1 MACLGSKAI
10 ANRSNSQSKKH
21 RKCRRTPSPKPTAA
35 ATPSPKPTVA
45 SEGSSYTV
53 KKHKKGSRK
62 NNSSPTEKMKGARKL
77 KNSKPYDDSTEG
89 GFQEER
95 NYEIDASIHHGGAH
109 NLHNSFHRKKLDPET
124 IQYFTEI
131 SSLLENS
138 STDAEERVILCSNA
152 LDESRGK
159 ELQLCCDKVFSRLF
173 ENLILSCE
181 KDQLCSFLSRCI
193 NIFPSMAI
201 DQSGS
206 HVAEAMLRSLALA
219 LQDCDAKGESH
230 TIIEQVL
237 TMICEKVAENPVDV
251 MCNQY
256 GSHVLRSLLCLCH
269 GTLLES
275 QDKFHSGNI
284 TSTLADR
291 LSGLSSQLPKKKLD
305 KTSLRAFP
313 NLLKFVASKILEYSR
328 DSVAVLRVDTFGS
341 LVLQTIL
348 KLLVGDKEAV
358 VGVITVLLGC
368 SENNV
373 MKEGKVLEDATV
385 QNVLDLMMDPIG
397 SHLMEV
403 ILEVAPDSL
412 YMEILNRYFRHSL
425 LEIATHESGNFVV
438 QSLVSSSRHQ
448 GQVNMIWG
456 EIGSK
461 FTELL
466 KARKPGVVASLIGAC
481 RRFQTH
487 QRECCRA
494 LAHAVNSDSASPN
507 YIVPHVLHL
516 ENFSS
521 DTGRSKWQ
529 WPSGNKMSVLGCV
542 MLQIIFNY
550 PSDFIQQFCSSFASM
565 EIDHI
570 LEAAKD
576 PGGSRVIEAFL
587 SSNAPLKHKH
597 RVISKLRGHFGEL
610 AQRPSSSFTVSKCF
624 LAADLALKEAIASE
638 LAYVQAELS
647 RLKHGPHLL
656 RICDVTR
663 YSKGP
668 EQWRS
673 SQSSKQSTRQAFA
686 EVFGSE
692 GEAKREDD
700 TIMVSC
706 SEEATEIPKKKSKK
720 SKRDRGMNNIIDEMD
735 NTFLIKEDTSNLMN
749 SVAQLGFPIHKGTKR
764 KELNRQSETNENETG
779 NHEIKAIGTKLSF
792 PKRDL
797 LKKSGKDVIEE
808 IFSKKDE
815 VNKPKK
821 GKNRHE
827 SQNNSANAKSV
838 QVGVDSS
845 ISNVLNIL
853 EQGLKKK
860 KRKNKHGTDDPA
872 TSSAKKQKQGKQ
884 MVYM

>member
-1 MACLGSKAI
+1 MACLGSKTV
-10 ANRSNSQSKKH
+10 ANASNSHSRKR
-21 RKCRRTPSPKPTAA
+21 RKCRRTPSAKPTAA
-35 ATPSPKPTVA
+35 A
-45 SEGSSYTV
+45 EGSTETA
-53 KKHKKGSRK
+53 KKHNKGSRK
-62 NNSSPTEKMKGARKL
+62 SNMPPNGKIKGAHKFKNRKT
-77 KNSKPYDDSTEG
+77 YDDSTEAG
-89 GFQEER
+89 YGEER
-95 NYEIDASIHHGGAH
+95 IYEMDASKHHEGTH

-124 IQYFTEI
+124 VQYFTEI

-152 LDESRGK
+152 LEESRGK
-159 ELQLCCDKVFSRLF
+159 ELQLACDKVFSRLF

-193 NIFPSMAI
+193 NIFPFI
-201 DQSGS
+201 TVDQSGS

-219 LQDCDAKGESH
+219 RQDCDAKGESH

-237 TMICEKVAENPVDV
+237 TMLCEKIAENPVDV

-269 GTLLES
+269 GTLFES

-291 LSGLSSQLPKKKLD
+291 LSGLSSQLPKRKLD
-305 KTSLRAFP
+305 KTPLRAFP
-313 NLLKFVASKILEYSR
+313 KLLKLIASKILECSR
-328 DSVAVLRVDTFGS
+328 DNIALIRVDTFGS
-341 LVLQTIL
+341 IVLQTIL
-348 KLLVGDKEAV
+348 KLLVGEKEAV
-358 VGVITVLLGC
+358 VRVITVLLGC
-368 SENNV
+368 SEKNV
-373 MKEGKVLEDATV
+373 LNEGKVLEEATV
-385 QNVLDLMMDPIG
+385 QNVLDLVMDPTG

-403 ILEVAPDSL
+403 ILEVAPNSL

-448 GQVNMIWG
+448 GQVNMIWD

-461 FTELL
+461 FAELL
-466 KARKPGVVASLIGAC
+466 NARKPGVVASLVGAC

-507 YIVPHVLHL
+507 CIVPRILHL
-516 ENFSS
+516 ENFSCG
-521 DTGRSKWQ
+521 TGRSEWQ

-550 PSDFIQQFCSSFASM
+550 PIDFIQQFCSSFASM

-624 LAADLALKEAIASE
+624 LEADLALKEVIASE

-673 SQSSKQSTRQAFA
+673 SQGSKQSTRQAFA
-686 EVFGSE
+686 EAFGSE
-692 GEAKREDD
+692 GEAKRE
-700 TIMVSC
+700 
-706 SEEATEIPKKKSKK
+706 EATSAVSFNEDATELPKKKSKK
-720 SKRDRGMNNIIDEMD
+720 NKRDRGLNNIVEEMD
-735 NTFLIKEDTSNLMN
+735 KTFLNKEDTSNLKHPM
-749 SVAQLGFPIHKGTKR
+749 AQLGFSIHKGAKR
-764 KELNRQSETNENETG
+764 KESNRQSEMNENESDK
-779 NHEIKAIGTKLSF
+779 HEVKAIGTEVSL
-792 PKRDL
+792 PKGNL
-797 LKKSGKDVIEE
+797 LKKSGKDDIEE
-808 IFSKKDE
+808 IFCKKDE
-815 VNKPKK
+815 VNRPKK
-821 GKNRHE
+821 GKKTHG
-827 SQNNSANAKSV
+827 SQNNSANVESV
-838 QVGVDSS
+838 QMGFDSS
-845 ISNVLNIL
+845 TNNILNIL

-860 KRKNKHGTDDPA
+860 KRKKKHSTDDPLN
-872 TSSAKKQKQGKQ
+872 SSAKKQKQGKQ

>member
-1 MACLGSKAI
+1 MACLGSKTV
-10 ANRSNSQSKKH
+10 ANASNSHSRKR
-21 RKCRRTPSPKPTAA
+21 RKCRRTPSARRTSAA
-35 ATPSPKPTVA
+35 EDSAETT
-45 SEGSSYTV
+45 
-53 KKHKKGSRK
+53 KKHNKGSRK
-62 NNSSPTEKMKGARKL
+62 NNASPTEKMKGAHKSKNRKTY
-77 KNSKPYDDSTEG
+77 NDSTEG
-89 GFQEER
+89 GSGEEKA
-95 NYEIDASIHHGGAH
+95 YEIDASKHHEGAH

-152 LDESRGK
+152 LEESRGK
-159 ELQLCCDKVFSRLF
+159 ELQLSCDKVFSRLF

-181 KDQLCSFLSRCI
+181 KDELCSFLSRCI
-193 NIFPSMAI
+193 NIFPSMTI

-206 HVAEAMLRSLALA
+206 HVAEATLRSLALA

-237 TMICEKVAENPVDV
+237 TMICQKVAENPVDV

-256 GSHVLRSLLCLCH
+256 GSHVFRSLLCLCH

-284 TSTLADR
+284 TSTLAER
-291 LSGLSSQLPKKKLD
+291 LSGLSSQLPKRKLD
-305 KTSLRAFP
+305 RTPLRAFP
-313 NLLKFVASKILEYSR
+313 NLLKFIASKILECSR
-328 DSVAVLRVDTFGS
+328 DNIAVLRVDTFGS

-348 KLLVGDKEAV
+348 KLLVGDKDAV
-358 VGVITVLLGC
+358 VRVITVLLGC
-368 SENNV
+368 SEKNV

-385 QNVLDLMMDPIG
+385 QNVLDLIMDPTG

-448 GQVNMIWG
+448 GQVNMIWA

-461 FTELL
+461 FAELL
-466 KARKPGVVASLIGAC
+466 KVRKPGVVASLIGAC

-507 YIVPHVLHL
+507 CIVPRILHL
-516 ENFSS
+516 ENFSCG
-521 DTGRSKWQ
+521 TGRSEWQ
-529 WPSGNKMSVLGCV
+529 WPSGNKMSVLGSV

-624 LAADLALKEAIASE
+624 LAADLALQEVIASE
-638 LAYVQAELS
+638 LSHVQAELS

-686 EVFGSE
+686 EAFGSE
-692 GEAKREDD
+692 GEAKRKDD
-700 TIMVSC
+700 TSVVSLH
-706 SEEATEIPKKKSKK
+706 EEATGIPKKKSKK
-720 SKRDRGMNNIIDEMD
+720 NKRDRGLNNVADEMD
-735 NTFLIKEDTSNLMN
+735 NTFLNKEDTSNLEHSM
-749 SVAQLGFPIHKGTKR
+749 AQLGFSIHKGAKR
-764 KELNRQSETNENETG
+764 KELNKESEMNENEPG
-779 NHEIKAIGTKLSF
+779 HHEVKANGTKLSL
-792 PKRDL
+792 PKWDL
-797 LKKSGKDVIEE
+797 LKKPGEDDIEE
-808 IFSKKDE
+808 IFCKKDK

-821 GKNRHE
+821 IKKTHE
-827 SQNNSANAKSV
+827 SKNNSGNVESV
-838 QVGVDSS
+838 QIGIDSS
-845 ISNVLNIL
+845 INNVLNIL

-860 KRKNKHGTDDPA
+860 KRKKKHSTDDPS